1 MLDTFLA
8 RWRTLTRTQQLVIL
22 GVGVLVL
29 YAVFLSALQP
39 GGMFS
44 PEMLVAKLL
53 ILLVALPVHEMAHA
67 VAAVALGDNTP
78 RLQGRLTLNPLRHL
92 DPMGALLILL
102 AGFGWAKPVQWNPRN
117 VQISRRA
124 ASVIIAAAGP
134 LSNLVL
140 AAVAFVLLGFVNP
153 SSAWMGGMLV
163 NFAWI
168 NVALAVFNLIPLPP
182 LDGSHVLFAFLP
194 GDHYRLFAQL
204 SQFGFLIIF
213 LIVFL
218 VPGLVRVPTD
228 MIMNAMASVLL

>member
-29 YAVFLSALQP
+29 YALLLS
-39 GGMFS
+39 GSMFS
-44 PEMLVAKLL
+44 LDMLTAKLL
-53 ILLVALPVHEMAHA
+53 ILLIALPVHELAHA
-67 VAAVALGDNTP
+67 AAAIALGDDTP
-78 RLQGRLTLNPLRHL
+78 RRQGRFTLNPLRHL

-117 VQISRRA
+117 VSISPRV
-124 ASVIIAAAGP
+124 ASVIVSTAGP
-134 LSNLVL
+134 LSNLVM
-140 AAVAFVLLGFVNP
+140 AAVAFLVLGFTGASTP
-153 SSAWMGGMLV
+153 WLTSMLI

-168 NVALAVFNLIPLPP
+168 NVALAVFNLIPIPP

-194 GDHYRLFAQL
+194 GNNYRLFAQL

-218 VPGLVRVPTD
+218 APGLVRVPTNA
-228 MIMNAMASVLL
+228 IMNAMASVFL

>member
-29 YAVFLSALQP
+29 YAILLS
-39 GGMFS
+39 GSVFS
-44 PEMLVAKLL
+44 PGMLAAKLL
-53 ILLVALPVHEMAHA
+53 ILLIALPVHEMAHA
-67 VAAVALGDNTP
+67 AAAVALGDNTP

-117 VQISRRA
+117 VHINRRA
-124 ASVIIAAAGP
+124 ASIIIAAAGP

-140 AAVAFVLLGFVNP
+140 AAVAFALLGFVNP
-153 SSAWMGGMLV
+153 SSAWMGEMLV

-168 NVALAVFNLIPLPP
+168 NVALAVFNLIPIPP

-194 GDHYRLFAQL
+194 GDNYRLFAQM

-218 VPGLVRVPTD
+218 VPGLVRVPTN